1 MKKILV
7 ALMLCFS
14 SFAMDNYGSRISNL
28 ENDVSTIK
36 TDVTSL
42 KNTVNGEGGSGG
54 IAEIIKIIED
64 VPDPDDPFHPMIP
77 GLKTKVLNNEES
89 IKRLQ
94 KTVEDFQNSNKVVSD
109 TLTMLTSTI
118 TDTSKQVG
126 ELNVTVNDL
135 KTRLEAVETSLNTN
149 ITASW
154 ENFLSQKFEEYM
166 KVKKQVLDIITALKI
181 KGDPTPTYIVE
192 TAAQLKACDLDTRRT
207 ALTNVL
213 AKLEIF
219 GVLLNGSKIELL
231 RNYLTNTDVPK
242 PNIREIEKIMS
253 TVGIII
259 DGDYIKI
266 TGELRSFVRK
276 TYLGSGV
283 PHESWMDINYD
294 YFGYKR
300 LDEIKRVIIIENAQR
315 KAKNTR
321 IEYENAMA
329 EAAYKAGI
337 EAANRVDFPYVEFDS
352 IVSDY
357 NRLLTRHEI

>member
-1 MKKILV
+1 MKKFLVSLILCSP
-7 ALMLCFS
+7 A
-14 SFAMDNYGSRISNL
+14 FAMSYDSRITSL
-28 ENDVSTIK
+28 ENNVSTIK
-36 TDVTSL
+36 TDVASL
-42 KNTVNGEGGSGG
+42 KTTINGENGSGG
-54 IAEIIKIIED
+54 IAEIIKILED
-64 VPDPDDPFHPMIP
+64 RPDPDDHLNHSIIP

-89 IKRLQ
+89 IERLQ
-94 KTVEDFQNSNKVVSD
+94 KLIEDFQNSNKVVSD
-109 TLTMLTSTI
+109 TLTLLTSTI
-118 TDTSKQVG
+118 TEISNQAG
-126 ELNVTVNDL
+126 EMSVTLSDL
-135 KTRLEAVETSLNTN
+135 KIRVEEIESSLNTN
-149 ITASW
+149 ITESW
-154 ENFLSQKFEEYM
+154 EAFLTQKFEEYM
-166 KVKKQVLDIITALKI
+166 KVKKQVLDIITACKI

-219 GVLLNGSKIELL
+219 GVLLNGEKLELL
-231 RNYLTNTDVPK
+231 QTYLNNTNVPK
-242 PNIREIEKIMS
+242 PNILETEKIMS
-253 TVGIII
+253 TAGIII

-283 PHESWMDINYD
+283 PLESWMDINYD

-300 LDEIKRVIIIENAQR
+300 SEEIKRMII
-315 KAKNTR
+315 AKNTR

-329 EAAYKAGI
+329 QAAYDAAIK
-337 EAANRVDFPYVEFDS
+337 AANRVDFPATEFDS